1 MQRET
6 AYKSGIVVIILA
18 TLLSPL
24 SHLILGKIEKGKV
37 INISFEYYDLPILPS
52 TSHPIIEFEYKGKT
66 YDING
71 EEDQKYLVGDEVKV
85 IFYPWN
91 PGKAKVLTFSGLFIE
106 TIIQL
111 PIGLLIWWAFF
122 KSFPNL
128 FVVSEEPLSL
138 YNLLYKRVKKRERSI
153 SDAHILIRI
162 FIYLLIVLIAVVLLN
177 ALWSIYNEM
186 MSDKI
191 SYQVGFGIMIVI
203 VVLLVTII
211 QKIRKG

>member
-1 MQRET
+1 MQRGT
-6 AYKSGIVVIILA
+6 VYKSGIVVIIMA

-24 SHLILGKIEKGKV
+24 SYLILGKTEKGRV

-52 TSHPIIEFEYKGKT
+52 SSHPIIEFEYKGKT

-91 PGKAKVLTFSGLFIE
+91 PQKAKILTLAGLFID

-128 FVVSEEPLSL
+128 FIVSNEPLSL
-138 YNLLYKRVKKRERSI
+138 NNLLYKRVRKRERSI
-153 SDAHILIRI
+153 SDTHILIRI
-162 FIYLLIVLIAVVLLN
+162 FIYLLIVLIAIVLLN
-177 ALWSIYNEM
+177 ALWSIYSEM
-186 MSDKI
+186 MSNKI
-191 SYQVGFGIMIVI
+191 SYQVGTGIMVII